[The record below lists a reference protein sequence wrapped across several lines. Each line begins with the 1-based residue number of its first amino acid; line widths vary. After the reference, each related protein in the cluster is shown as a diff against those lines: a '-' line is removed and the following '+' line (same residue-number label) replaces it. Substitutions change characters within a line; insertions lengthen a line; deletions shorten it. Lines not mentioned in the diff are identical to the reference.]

1 LSNKNSSSGHILW
14 NQRRNH
20 DDINKQDGNGVSL
33 DISPPVDDN
42 KRNSRANS
50 VKPMVESFLGSTI
63 SRAISTLQ
71 SNQNIINEESG
82 TKNTGIID
90 DTGGE
95 VSVVERATRE
105 LMDAAVDR
113 ATYQIQKNE
122 TAEGSSSIGANNV
135 AVDTLHHHHHED
147 KRTYL
152 SNPAVTPTAMAHS
165 LWSQVVRPYDDTVID
180 ATAGNG
186 KDSLVLAKLLF
197 PHDRGQQS
205 AAKIMDD
212 EWIRLN
218 SSKLIS
224 IDIQKRACENTYQL
238 LQENISEEI
247 MEQCIQVL
255 HASHAPMPSLPLE
268 SVGLICYNLGYLPG
282 TDDKEEFN
290 TQMLTTI
297 QSLADSALLIRPG
310 GLLSVMSYPGNGWKE
325 HCAVSYFM
333 EGLAMFTT
341 NEKKGGGWRGYLN
354 SIPSD
359 RVLEQRHYDHYCTT
373 HGELVREQFDH
384 SLEEEDMS
392 SIRDAVKLAL
402 ERVHSMGFQKQ
413 TWRVFEHKPLGRPL
427 SPILFTGMRIK

>member
-1 LSNKNSSSGHILW
+1 MASYCFRPSCLRLRANTRAFSHCHRDLVLW
-14 NQRRNH
+14 NQRNNNDQNNRGQNM
-20 DDINKQDGNGVSL
+20 
-33 DISPPVDDN
+33 
-42 KRNSRANS
+42 R
-50 VKPMVESFLGSTI
+50 PMVESLLGNAM
-63 SRAISTLQ
+63 SRATSTLQ
-71 SNQNIINEESG
+71 TNNQNSNINVKRG
-82 TKNTGIID
+82 TANTVNAGA
-90 DTGGE
+90 GGE
-95 VSVVERATRE
+95 GNERTRVM
-105 LMDAAVDR
+105 LMDAAIVR
-113 ATYQIQKNE
+113 TTNQIANKE
-122 TAEGSSSIGANNV
+122 EEEADAGSSSANRYNV
-135 AVDTLHHHHHED
+135 AEDTLPHED

-186 KDSLVLAKLLF
+186 KDSLVLANLLF
-197 PHDRGQQS
+197 PRQEYKHLS
-205 AAKIMDD
+205 TTYHADD
-212 EWIRLN
+212 LN
-218 SSKLIS
+218 SIKSSPKLIS
-224 IDIQKRACENTYQL
+224 IDIQKRACENTFQL
-238 LQENISEEI
+238 LKENTMEEI
-247 MEQCIQVL
+247 MENYIQVL
-255 HASHAPMPSLPLE
+255 HTSHAPMPSLPFE

-282 TDDKEEFN
+282 TADKEQFN

-341 NEKKGGGWRGYLN
+341 RDKKGGGWRVYLE

-359 RVLEQRHYDHYCTT
+359 RVLEQHHFDLYCNNDMD
-373 HGELVREQFDH
+373 E
-384 SLEEEDMS
+384 LEEECENVDQLTDEDDGTA
-392 SIRDAVKLAL
+392 SIRYTVQLAL

>member
-1 LSNKNSSSGHILW
+1 
-14 NQRRNH
+14 
-20 DDINKQDGNGVSL
+20 
-33 DISPPVDDN
+33 
-42 KRNSRANS
+42 
-50 VKPMVESFLGSTI
+50 MVESLLGSTM
-63 SRAISTLQ
+63 SRAMSTLQ
-71 SNQNIINEESG
+71 NNQKNRIVDIG
-82 TKNTGIID
+82 TKTAFVENVEGEGIGNT
-90 DTGGE
+90 
-95 VSVVERATRE
+95 RAAA
-105 LMDAAVDR
+105 LVDAAIDR
-113 ATYQIQKNE
+113 ANFQIKKE
-122 TAEGSSSIGANNV
+122 EVVRTGSSSSSPGCNTNISQDNV
-135 AVDTLHHHHHED
+135 PPHED

-152 SNPAVTPTAMAHS
+152 SNPAVTPTALAHS
-165 LWSQVVRPYDDTVID
+165 LWSQVVKPYQDTVID

-197 PHDRGQQS
+197 PGSDECQQS
-205 AAKIMDD
+205 AKKMNDLD
-212 EWIRLN
+212 SLK

-238 LQENISEEI
+238 LKENMGEEI
-247 MEQCIQVL
+247 MEKNCIQVL
-255 HASHAPMPSLPLE
+255 HTSHAPMPSLPTE

-325 HCAVSYFM
+325 HCTVSYFM

-341 NEKKGGGWRGYLN
+341 RDKKGGGWRGYLE

-373 HGELVREQFDH
+373 TTTGDVECEVDE
-384 SLEEEDMS
+384 SYGEEDNMTS

-402 ERVHSMGFQKQ
+402 ERVHSTGFQKQ